1 MKVNKT
7 KAKLL
12 AGEAAFGYELGMG
25 SPLVAEALAGCG
37 IDYLQI
43 DNQHG
48 DWGPDTTMAALVAIE
63 GQGATPIARVARND
77 YTMIG
82 RLLDSGCMG
91 IVVPM
96 VHTAEDAKAAAD
108 ATRFPPIGQRS
119 CGWGRVG
126 RNDPDYWDWIDE
138 QVLLM
143 VQIESITAVENAE
156 AILSTPGVDG
166 CWVGPGDLAFSMG
179 IHPKNSGSDDRHAR
193 AIERALKACRN
204 TGKIPG
210 IACGSPE
217 EAAGRAEQGFRFLNA
232 GGDMTLLMDA
242 ARAGLKTVGLEIAS
256 ARAVG
261 TVY

>member
-1 MKVNKT
+1 MVRINKT

-25 SPLVAEALAGCG
+25 SPLVAEALAGTG
-37 IDYLQI
+37 IDYVQI

-48 DWGPDTTMAALVAIE
+48 DWGPDTTIAALVAIE

-77 YTMIG
+77 YTLIG

-108 ATRFPPIGQRS
+108 AVRFPPIGQRS

-156 AILSTPGVDG
+156 AILTTPGVDG
-166 CWVGPGDLAFSMG
+166 VWIGPGDLAFSLG
-179 IHPKNSGSDDRHAR
+179 IHPKNQGQDERHAAAVAR
-193 AIERALKACRN
+193 VLEVCQQ

-217 EAAGRAEQGFRFLNA
+217 EAASRAAQGFKFLNA

-242 ARAGLKTVGLEIAS
+242 ARAGLKTVGLTATK
-256 ARAVG
+256 RAEG

>member
-1 MKVNKT
+1 MQVNAT

-12 AGEAAFGYELGMG
+12 RGEPAFGYELGMG
-25 SPLVAEALAGCG
+25 SPLVAEALAGTG

-48 DWGPDTTMAALVAIE
+48 DWGPDSTLAALVAIE
-63 GQGATPIARVARND
+63 GGGATPIARVARND

-108 ATRFPPIGQRS
+108 ATRFPPLGQRS

-166 CWVGPGDLAFSMG
+166 CWIGPADLAFSMG
-179 IHPKNSGSDDRHAR
+179 IHPKNSGQEDRHTR
-193 AIERALKACRN
+193 AIERAMEACRN

-217 EAAGRAEQGFRFLNA
+217 EASERAAQGFKFLNA
-232 GGDMTLLMDA
+232 GGDFSLLMDS
-242 ARAGLKTVGLEIAS
+242 ARAGLQTVGLTGLRE
-256 ARAVG
+256 RAAG
-261 TVY
+261 TTY

>member
-1 MKVNKT
+1 MQINKT
-7 KAKLL
+7 KAKML
-12 AGEAAFGYELGMG
+12 AGEAAFGFELGMG
-25 SPLVAEALAGCG
+25 SPLIAEALAGTG
-37 IDYLQI
+37 IDYVQI

-48 DWGPDTTMAALVAIE
+48 DWGPDSTIAALIAIQ

-108 ATRFPPIGQRS
+108 HVRFPPIGMRS
-119 CGWGRVG
+119 CGWGRVA
-126 RNDPDYWDWIDE
+126 RNDPTYWDWIDE
-138 QVLLM
+138 QILLM

-166 CWVGPGDLAFSMG
+166 CWIGPADLAWSMG
-179 IHPKNSGSDDRHAR
+179 IHPKDSGQDDRHAK
-193 AIERALKACRN
+193 AVERALQACKN
-204 TGKIPG
+204 TGTIPG

-217 EAAGRAEQGFRFLNA
+217 EAARRATQGFKFLNA
-232 GGDMTLLMDA
+232 GGDHTLIMDA
-242 ARAGLKTVGLEIAS
+242 ARAGLEAVGLTVGGKRVEGAS
-256 ARAVG
+256 
-261 TVY
+261 Y